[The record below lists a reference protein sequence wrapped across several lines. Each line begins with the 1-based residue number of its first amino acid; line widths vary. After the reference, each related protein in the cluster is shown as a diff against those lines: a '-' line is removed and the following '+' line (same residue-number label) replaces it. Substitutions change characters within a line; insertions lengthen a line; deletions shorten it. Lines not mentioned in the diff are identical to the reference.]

1 MIENA
6 SQGKIKC
13 IGTDNIID
21 ARKHLHNTIFD
32 FIMIDYML
40 GSGFDSEQESYTGY
54 DFYKYVINIYPN
66 MKCII
71 YSGKNPKTI
80 ESEIIN
86 IFIAKPFSTDQ
97 ILNKINNLFKEKNE

>member
-1 MIENA
+1 MVGAVFSESFKVLLSFILLNPA
-6 SQGKIKC
+6 Y
-13 IGTDNIID
+13 ID
-21 ARKHLHNTIFD
+21 
-32 FIMIDYML
+32 
-40 GSGFDSEQESYTGY
+40 
-54 DFYKYVINIYPN
+54 IYPN

-71 YSGKNPKTI
+71 YSGKNPETI